1 MVNVKECFFCR
12 RPQALRNLLVKQGD
26 GRFYCKTCMEDVKAA
41 RPVGSTAARR
51 SFAVTTLAC
60 PHCGAARGVLCT
72 GPGVVRFLHARR
84 RDAAVELLRDSR
96 RTRPMATDQKAR
108 AMITCDCES
117 TCNVLIAAH
126 QRAIRAE
133 ARVEALRSV
142 SAELLGALEVVY
154 ERAAEVGWID
164 KDQQVEARVERAR
177 RALEV
182 KP

>member
-1 MVNVKECFFCR
+1 
-12 RPQALRNLLVKQGD
+12 
-26 GRFYCKTCMEDVKAA
+26 
-41 RPVGSTAARR
+41 
-51 SFAVTTLAC
+51 
-60 PHCGAARGVLCT
+60 
-72 GPGVVRFLHARR
+72 
-84 RDAAVELLRDSR
+84 
-96 RTRPMATDQKAR
+96 
-108 AMITCDCES
+108 
-117 TCNVLIAAH
+117 VLIAAH